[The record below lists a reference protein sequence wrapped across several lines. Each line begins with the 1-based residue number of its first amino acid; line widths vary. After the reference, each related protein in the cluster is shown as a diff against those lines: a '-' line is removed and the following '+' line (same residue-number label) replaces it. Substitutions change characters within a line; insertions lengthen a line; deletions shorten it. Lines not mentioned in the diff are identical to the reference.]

1 MGLFSR
7 VRKKLKA
14 RKGIAPRM
22 PRGGF
27 ARGLFRRKPLGI
39 EKLITEK
46 RPLFI
51 NRLRDSNID
60 FGIDFSRRS
69 GSGGFRPIG
78 DGRLAPISGSVN
90 PGFNMEPKDPQ
101 KRLALQDAFARF
113 REQLRNQQQPQPLQ
127 EVEMSG
133 VGTLPLKNLGL
144 PDFLQRVPNPM
155 ENLPNLNIPTGMQNF
170 KFSPDFGNYVPM
182 FNKGTDVSKFEMVP
196 PQSAL
201 APLSEL
207 RASQLIFSLNSQ
219 AENLMN
225 QMLMEERNGE
235 IERAMETGRQIQNI
249 NDEIAEIKGKVGES
263 KYMMDQIRS
272 PIPEFSGGG
281 IATLLSK
288 IPFLKRFFSP
298 KPTVLDDIPYQ
309 GMIGTKAGL
318 GSGKFR
324 IPNPGRY
331 AVPVPGAMSS
341 MARNKMIDDVTRK
354 ALGLGAIGA
363 GGYGVVTYPEE
374 LGALVAKGQLS
385 FEEAFEQAKQAI
397 QPSLLETKDAIT
409 DIGEDASTE
418 IGIIRSRLQQGYQD
432 EMNRQKAEEIQQLIE
447 EDKPLVPVFKDG
459 GETVATAPRIKKPT
473 TVLTDFS
480 DPLVDVEQE
489 ELLADLVKKAE
500 LQSLIEELLEDRGRT
515 VSDLDMMTILQQ
527 SSSGQPSM
535 V

>member
-7 VRKKLKA
+7 VLRKLQAK
-14 RKGIAPRM
+14 KGIAPKM

-39 EKLITEK
+39 EKLISK
-46 RPLFI
+46 
-51 NRLRDSNID
+51 
-60 FGIDFSRRS
+60 
-69 GSGGFRPIG
+69 GFMPRG
-78 DGRLAPISGSVN
+78 DGRLIPESQAVYAGGT
-90 PGFNMEPKDPQ
+90 PGFYESKPKRPQ
-101 KRLALQDAFARF
+101 KGISLQDSFARF

-133 VGTLPLKNLGL
+133 VGTLPLKNLRL

-170 KFSPDFGNYVPM
+170 KFSPNFGNYVPM

-196 PQSAL
+196 SQSEL

-263 KYMMDQIRS
+263 KYMMDVLR
-272 PIPEFSGGG
+272 PGFSGGG
-281 IATLLSK
+281 IASLISK
-288 IPFLKRFFSP
+288 ALPGRSKNISSK
-298 KPTVLDDIPYQ
+298 VLDDMTDPISSRGINLGDIPYQ

-318 GSGKFR
+318 GSGKFAA
-324 IPNPGRY
+324 PKPGPM
-331 AVPVPGAMSS
+331 AS
-341 MARNKMIDDVTRK
+341 MARNAMIDDVTRK

-363 GGYGVVTYPEE
+363 GGYGIATYPEE
-374 LGALVAKGQLS
+374 LGALVAKGQLT
-385 FEEAFEQAKQAI
+385 FEDALEKAKETLIQASSELVGGRDMAFE
-397 QPSLLETKDAIT
+397 LESI
-409 DIGEDASTE
+409 S
-418 IGIIRSRLQQGYQD
+418 SRLQQGYQD
-432 EMNRQKAEEIQQLIE
+432 EINRQKAEEIQQLIE

-459 GETVATAPRIKKPT
+459 GDAEIDETVATASRIKKPT

-489 ELLADLVKKAE
+489 ELLSDLVKKAE
-500 LQSLIEELLEDRGRT
+500 LQSLIEELLQDRGRT

-527 SSSGQPSM
+527 NSSGQPSM